1 LKKKTVLT
9 VDDTPEKVNFD
20 GFVKSTNHVILNEVP
35 RFIGEESQPIID
47 EILPRLVGAASE

>member
-47 EILPRLVGAASE
+47 EILRCFAASE